1 MQKWVMK
8 IIFLHADKR
17 QSFLQVVSDGFDQA
31 YPKCPDKF
39 AISLWYLKKEVMD
52 EVEFLLADAH
62 ESFP

>member
-8 IIFLHADKR
+8 IFFLHADKQ

-31 YPKCPDKF
+31 YPDKF